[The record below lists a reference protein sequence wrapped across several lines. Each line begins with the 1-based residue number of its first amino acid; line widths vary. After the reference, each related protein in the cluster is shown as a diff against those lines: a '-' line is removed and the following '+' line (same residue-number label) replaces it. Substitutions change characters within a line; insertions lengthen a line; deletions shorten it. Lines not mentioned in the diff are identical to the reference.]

1 MSIGACAR
9 WRHCDVEGLSGMNS
23 MSGTPPDPFL
33 HLPELRGRVTPPE
46 ASTLR
51 LTPQTLAAWDAQA
64 LARGL
69 PPEWRWS
76 TQQIEDSRCACL
88 GPARTQDLW
97 VFGYGSLMWDPA
109 IHFCELRRAELAGH
123 QRRFSYRTV
132 MGRGTPDRPA
142 LMLTLEPGAGH
153 CHGLVFRVPAAL
165 ADAESSLLWQREMIR
180 GGYRPT
186 LLPVHTPQ
194 GPVMALAFLA
204 NPAHPGYVGELPLAE
219 SAAVIAT
226 AEGQLGRNRD
236 YLRQL
241 DAQLL
246 CLGLD
251 DPYVHG
257 LWAAVQA
264 LAPD

>member
-1 MSIGACAR
+1 MSAPAATIP
-9 WRHCDVEGLSGMNS
+9 SG
-23 MSGTPPDPFL
+23 P
-33 HLPELRGRVTPPE
+33 
-46 ASTLR
+46 
-51 LTPQTLAAWDAQA
+51 
-64 LARGL
+64 
-69 PPEWRWS
+69 
-76 TQQIEDSRCACL
+76 
-88 GPARTQDLW
+88 LW

-109 IHFCELRRAELAGH
+109 LHFCELRRAELPGH
-123 QRRFSYRTV
+123 ARRFSYRTL
-132 MGRGTPDRPA
+132 MGRGTPERPA
-142 LMLTLEPGAGH
+142 LMLTLESCGGDAGADAAGSGDSGAS

-165 ADAESSLLWQREMIR
+165 AAEESALLWRREMIR

-194 GPVMALAFLA
+194 GPVLAVAFLA

-219 SAAVIAT
+219 VAATIAV
-226 AEGQLGRNRD
+226 AEGQIGRNRD

-251 DPYVHG
+251 DPYVHR

-264 LAPD
+264 LAPV